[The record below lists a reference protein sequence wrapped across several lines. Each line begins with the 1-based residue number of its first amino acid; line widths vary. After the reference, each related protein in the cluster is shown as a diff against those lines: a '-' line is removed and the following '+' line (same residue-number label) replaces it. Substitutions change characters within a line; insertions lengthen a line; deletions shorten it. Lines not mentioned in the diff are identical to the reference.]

1 MPDPL
6 TSLSRLTAE
15 SVRGCSF
22 PPPTAAL
29 FERLERALIDWKAAT
44 ELDIPPGLAVRV
56 TYAELAVIVGARPE
70 PSPPPLPPQARK
82 KESPPDGT

>member
-15 SVRGCSF
+15 SVRGCSS

-29 FERLERALIDWKAAT
+29 FERLERKLIDWKAAT
-44 ELDIPPGLAVRV
+44 ELDIPPGLACRV
-56 TYAELAVIVGARPE
+56 VYAELAVIVGARPE
-70 PSPPPLPPQARK
+70 PSPPRQATAKRK
-82 KESPPDGT
+82 EPPPDGT